1 MPDSTELSVS
11 KLLGVGI
18 YSIPDASRIS
28 GVSAS
33 RIRRWARGYRYKV
46 GNEARRSPAVWA
58 ADLPPIDGV
67 FSLSFLDLLEVRF
80 IDAFLESGLS
90 WKKLRTAADAAK
102 ELLGTTH
109 PFSTQSFKTRSDE
122 RRVGKEGLRKIR
134 FRV

>member
-67 FSLSFLDLLEVRF
+67 FSLSFLYLLEVRL
-80 IDAFLESGLS
+80 IDAFLEPGLS
-90 WKKLRTAADAAK
+90 WTKLRPAAAAAK
-102 ELLGTTH
+102 ELFGTSHT
-109 PFSTQSFKTRSDE
+109 FSPGTDETR
-122 RRVGKEGLRKIR
+122 
-134 FRV
+134 